1 MVRSFGVRTGAITGG
16 GLLLILDL
24 SEGAVRSGA
33 GTGRSVDGGAVTGGA
48 VSGDA
53 VSGDAVSG
61 DAVSGDALKLR
72 DWSKMTSLLLRTF
85 HMYRP
90 SGSQSQS
97 MSL

>member
-1 MVRSFGVRTGAITGG
+1 MVRSFGVRAGAITGG

-24 SEGAVRSGA
+24 SAGAVRSGA
-33 GTGRSVDGGAVTGGA
+33 GTGRSVDGGAVTG
-48 VSGDA
+48 DA

-61 DAVSGDALKLR
+61 DAVSVDALKLR

-97 MSL
+97 MPL